1 MSADRIEQRLLFLG
15 EHDVELKFQTEQ
27 MQADVMIGPNEWCQL
42 FNQYIQPWSHHSE
55 LEVVILWIQINV
67 SNNCRICFEKLI
79 LIKKFYLLNI
89 CRIIILRSTKNVS

>member
-1 MSADRIEQRLLFLG
+1 MEFAHFICRFTLFETGFVEYDASIFGLKMSADRIEQRLLFLG

-55 LEVVILWIQINV
+55 LEVVIL
-67 SNNCRICFEKLI
+67 
-79 LIKKFYLLNI
+79 
-89 CRIIILRSTKNVS
+89 